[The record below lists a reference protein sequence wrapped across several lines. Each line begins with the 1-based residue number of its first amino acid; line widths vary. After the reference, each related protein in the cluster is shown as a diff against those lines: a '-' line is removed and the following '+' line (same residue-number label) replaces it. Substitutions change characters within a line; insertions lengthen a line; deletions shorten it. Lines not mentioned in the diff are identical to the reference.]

1 MSDTDELRDL
11 VDRWVEGWSISRSAQ
26 ASREGSGA
34 GSSAGSNGAW
44 LVEVAAATRLRERV
58 VADPSVAEL
67 RRLVAATSDP
77 ATWLSI
83 VGELDDGL
91 RDTLKPLEPVTH
103 AERMMTTT
111 LSRRPTSD
119 QVILEMDGRVAH
131 ARVEIGGRVAAQGQ
145 AVVVGRH
152 AVIDRISTEPEFRR
166 RGLGRL
172 VMAGLE
178 NRAIAGGA
186 TIGLLF
192 ASVDGRR
199 LYDGLGW
206 REVAPLVTYRG
217 RRAAGG

>member
-34 GSSAGSNGAW
+34 GSSRAW

-83 VGELDDGL
+83 VGELDDDLLGA
-91 RDTLKPLEPVTH
+91 LKPLEPVTH
-103 AERMMTTT
+103 AERMMSTT
-111 LSRRPTSD
+111 LRRRPTPD
-119 QVILEMDGRVAH
+119 QVILEIDGRVAH
-131 ARVEIGGRVAAQGQ
+131 ARVEIDGRVAARGQ

-172 VMAGLE
+172 VMSGLE

-186 TIGLLF
+186 TTGLLF

-199 LYDGLGW
+199 LYDDLGW

-217 RRAAGG
+217 RRPAGG